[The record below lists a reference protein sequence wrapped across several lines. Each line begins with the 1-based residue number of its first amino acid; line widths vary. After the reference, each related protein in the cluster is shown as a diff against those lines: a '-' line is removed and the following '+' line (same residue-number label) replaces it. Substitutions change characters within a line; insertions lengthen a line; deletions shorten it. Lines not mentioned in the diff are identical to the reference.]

1 MVDRLKAIAAH
12 QGKSIAQLAIAWV
25 LDNPAVTVALVGIR
39 RTEELKENEYHAT
52 PTRHRLWNRSCRPA
66 DRNQNRRGARFSPR

>member
-39 RTEELKENEYHAT
+39 RTEELKKTSITPRRRAT
-52 PTRHRLWNRSCRPA
+52 DCGTVPA
-66 DRNQNRRGARFSPR
+66 GPLTGIRTG